1 MNAPVQHVEAPCTA
15 GPLCLLRGPDGA
27 AVGAGPVQL
36 DLLPSGVE
44 QVVVCMLRGPFERL
58 PAATRNRLVELVE
71 RRPAQRWRPLTWWW
85 LTPLR
90 RALGPIARD
99 GELHRALRHAVEG
112 ASPVRGIAPEFED
125 LRIERLGALGDG

>member
-15 GPLCLLRGPDGA
+15 GPPCLLRDASGA
-27 AVGAGPVQL
+27 PVGAGPVQL

-44 QVVVCMLRGPFERL
+44 QVVVTMLRGPFEHL

-99 GELHRALRHAVEG
+99 GELHRALCRAVEG
-112 ASPVRGIAPEFED
+112 ATPVRGIVPVFEE
-125 LRIERLGALGDG
+125 LRIERLGALGDD